1 MRRLTAKKARTA
13 LRPGMAG
20 AIAAALFA
28 ASVSITALLAG
39 CEATPAAPVA
49 FRQVPAER
57 ILKPDLTQPAADK
70 VAVDVRR
77 ERTDNVI
84 VRFRDALVYVDGVQ
98 VTNLQNGEHVVFYLS
113 PGAHR
118 LAVSTQFDPVIEIR
132 FTVDTRFTNVAS
144 VAFDKDHRIGLRRV
158 PH

>member
-1 MRRLTAKKARTA
+1 MRRQTAMKARAA
-13 LRPGMAG
+13 LGPSMAG
-20 AIAAALFA
+20 AIAAALMA
-28 ASVSITALLAG
+28 ASALLAG
-39 CEATPAAPVA
+39 CAAEPAAPVA
-49 FRQVPAER
+49 FRPVPAER
-57 ILKPDLTQPAADK
+57 ILKPDFTQPAADK

-118 LAVSTQFDPVIEIR
+118 LAVSTQFDPVIEIH
-132 FTVDTRFTNVAS
+132 FTVDARYTNVAS
-144 VAFDKDHRIGLRRV
+144 VTFDKDHRIGLRRV